1 MNMAATGTLINLG
14 TVLLLGLFMTRSCRS
29 LVAALLRAFLLLSLL
44 TIGSLG
50 PLDAQTLS
58 TTREINFYRDVPSRS
73 LKGLAARSDGVLLNG
88 PHISTLDVVL
98 SGIGAD
104 LLWSAVNVGQT
115 VYLGTGP
122 EGLILSFQV
131 SDDGVTLNPTETIS
145 LPHDSHLLAL
155 AAFPDGSLLVGS
167 SPEGA
172 LNLIKDSEVIARTAL
187 PVGSILAIEV
197 NATYEGNE
205 YALVATG
212 SPARIYRVNL
222 VPFRES
228 GVHIEKLRDDDADA
242 LAECGIELWGTVR
255 DEAIRSLLRLPDGR
269 VIAGSAPKGN
279 VYEFKETG
287 GSPRVLSE
295 NANTEVTSLLAWEG
309 GFFATLTTGDTGR
322 RTAQLSRSSA
332 DNVRPLSSR
341 DSANPSG
348 GEGGGGSGES
358 GENEASGEGEQN
370 ANRDQRRPT
379 LPTPAANAP
388 KFSGSSRLLWFPDGG
403 SPETAGARQGVGF
416 YQLAR
421 HGDLVLITAGDEG
434 ELLGYDPKTRLGMVF
449 AGATAAQVNG
459 ILRLPVVPPTDKH
472 TSNGRAGNARTPI
485 KKGAPDSFLLIGNNP
500 ASLELMRFDCGG
512 GRTSAEGKRTDLNRI
527 SKRSATTRRIDLG
540 SPAELGAL
548 RFPELS
554 DASSVSLQVELRTSE
569 SSDPLEGWGRWEPTM
584 QSPFDMLGYRA
595 EYGPLRGRYVQFR
608 FTAVGPDAHLFEA
621 ESPRLYLLPQN
632 QRPQLTNFAILPL
645 SNARNGT
652 DTLRKLAESTRGI
665 GYREDL
671 AAASDTPLHRTTRVI
686 VWDLSDPNDDALLS
700 TLSIRGPHDTDWQPV
715 LVDSE
720 KRYAVFNT
728 DGLEEGRY
736 RTRLEVRETA
746 PRPADQRLSVTFEG
760 EPFVIDHSPPEILTR
775 EVTRTADG
783 GISISLV
790 AQDLDSLLLGAEV
803 RLNNGNRYEFIQT
816 LDGILDGKRETF
828 VLELSADEVG
838 SSTHL
843 EATVIDTHYNATT
856 HRIAVPPRE

>member
-1 MNMAATGTLINLG
+1 MAPATLPLIKAA

-44 TIGSLG
+44 TLG
-50 PLDAQTLS
+50 PLGSLNAQTLS
-58 TTREINFYRDVPSRS
+58 TSREINFYRDIPSRS

-88 PHISTLDVVL
+88 PHISPLDFVL
-98 SGIGAD
+98 SGLGAD
-104 LLWSAVNVGQT
+104 LLWSAVSTGQT

-122 EGLILSFQV
+122 EGLILSFEI
-131 SDDGVTLNPTETIS
+131 SDDGATLKPTETIS
-145 LPHDSHLLAL
+145 LPRDSHLLAL

-172 LNLIKDSEVIARTAL
+172 LNLIKEGEVVARASL

-222 VPFRES
+222 VPFRER
-228 GVHIEKLRDDDADA
+228 GVQIEKLSDDDTDA
-242 LAECGIELWGTVR
+242 LDARGIELWGTVR

-279 VYEFKETG
+279 IYEFKETG
-287 GSPRVLSE
+287 GEPRVLSE

-309 GFFATLTTGDTGR
+309 GFFAALTTGDTGR
-322 RTAQLSRSSA
+322 RAAQLTRNSA
-332 DNVRPLSSR
+332 DNVRPIPTR
-341 DSANPSG
+341 DSASNS
-348 GEGGGGSGES
+348 GSGEGAGNDS
-358 GENEASGEGEQN
+358 GDSETNNEDEQGDTRN
-370 ANRDQRRPT
+370 PQRPF
-379 LPTPAANAP
+379 LPTAPIP
-388 KFSGSSRLLWFPDGG
+388 KFNSSSRLLWFPDGG
-403 SPETAGARQGVGF
+403 YPEVAGARQGVGF

-459 ILRLPVVPPTDKH
+459 ILPLPTTQVSNERASG
-472 TSNGRAGNARTPI
+472 TSTPNETLRGR
-485 KKGAPDSFLLIGNNP
+485 FLLVGNNP
-500 ASLELMRFDCGG
+500 ASLELMEF
-512 GRTSAEGKRTDLNRI
+512 SAAT
-527 SKRSATTRRIDLG
+527 KRSATTRRLDLG
-540 SPAELGAL
+540 SPSELGAL

-569 SSDPLEGWGRWEPTM
+569 SSDPLEGWGRWEPTV
-584 QSPFDMLGYRA
+584 QSPFDMGGYRA

-608 FTAVGPDAHLFEA
+608 FTAVGPSAQLFKA

-632 QRPQLTNFAILPL
+632 QRPQLSNFAVLPL

-652 DTLRKLAESTRGI
+652 DTLRKLGESTRGI
-665 GYREDL
+665 GYRDDL

-686 VWDLSDPNDDALLS
+686 VWDLSDVNGDALLS
-700 TLSIRGPHDTDWQPV
+700 TLSIRGPNDADWQPV
-715 LVDSE
+715 LIDSE
-720 KRYAVFNT
+720 QRYAVFNT
-728 DGLEEGRY
+728 DGMEEGRY

-746 PRPADQRLSVTFEG
+746 PRPAEQRLAVSFEG
-760 EPFVIDHSPPEILTR
+760 EPFVVDHSPPEILAR
-775 EVTRTADG
+775 EVQRTADG
-783 GISISLV
+783 GLSISIV
-790 AQDLDSLLLGAEV
+790 VQDLDSLLLGAEV
-803 RLNNGNRYEFIQT
+803 RLNNGNRYEFTQT

-828 VLELSADEVG
+828 ILELSSEEVG
-838 SSTHL
+838 SSTSL
-843 EATVIDTHYNATT
+843 EATVIDAHYNATT
-856 HRIAVPPRE
+856 HRLPIPPRE